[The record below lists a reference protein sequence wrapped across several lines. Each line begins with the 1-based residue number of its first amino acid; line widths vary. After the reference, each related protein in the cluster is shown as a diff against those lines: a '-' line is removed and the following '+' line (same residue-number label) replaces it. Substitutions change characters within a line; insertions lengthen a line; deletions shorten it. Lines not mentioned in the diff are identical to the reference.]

1 MANKT
6 QTLPQA
12 DPALAAVLQLAHQ
25 THKAFTAWRDTH
37 PNNIFFRSHWDEID
51 DIDSDIINIKCE
63 IATLIGN
70 ELVDHLQ

>member
-1 MANKT
+1 MANEI
-6 QTLPQA
+6 QALPQA

-37 PNNIFFRSHWDEID
+37 PNDIFFRSHWDEID
-51 DIDSDIINIKCE
+51 DIDSGIIDIKCE

-70 ELVDHLQ
+70 DLVDHLK

>member
-1 MANKT
+1 MANEIHA
-6 QTLPQA
+6 LPQA

-37 PNNIFFRSHWDEID
+37 PNDIFFRSHWDEID
-51 DIDSDIINIKCE
+51 DIDSGIIDIKCE

-70 ELVDHLQ
+70 DLVDHLQ

>member
-1 MANKT
+1 MANEI
-6 QTLPQA
+6 QTPPQA

-37 PNNIFFRSHWDEID
+37 PNDIFFRSHWDEID

>member
-37 PNNIFFRSHWDEID
+37 PNDIFFRSHWDEID

-63 IATLIGN
+63 IATLLGN

>member
-1 MANKT
+1 MANEI
-6 QTLPQA
+6 QALPQA

-37 PNNIFFRSHWDEID
+37 PNDIFFRSHWDEID
-51 DIDSDIINIKCE
+51 DIDSGIIDIKCE

-70 ELVDHLQ
+70 DLVDHLQ

>member
-37 PNNIFFRSHWDEID
+37 PTDIFFRSHWDEID

-63 IATLIGN
+63 IATLLGN